1 MSKEQR
7 QTYRFRV
14 LDGSPEFT
22 RDNLTF
28 KEAEEVA
35 ARLRAQSAKSDS
47 PRSIVWGQDGRGTR
61 WIEIE
66 RNIADLHD
74 AMVLAN
80 NTKAYETG
88 VFVQGGFLYWT
99 SVHPELFNSTV
110 IKMRIE

>member
-35 ARLRAQSAKSDS
+35 ARLQVQSAKSES
-47 PRSIVWGQDGRGTR
+47 PRSIVWGPARGGQREASFFTECDREGR
-61 WIEIE
+61 
-66 RNIADLHD
+66 
-74 AMVLAN
+74 
-80 NTKAYETG
+80 
-88 VFVQGGFLYWT
+88 
-99 SVHPELFNSTV
+99 
-110 IKMRIE
+110 